1 MRRQIIL
8 VCMAVI
14 FCLASGCNGPV
25 SSNKAFPSFLA
36 GTWQMEGGVW
46 TIVIEP
52 NGTVSSAFVPM
63 GEAEVRPN
71 QTTEFEMADG
81 SKSHITGGEFLVEY
95 NSSTRELF
103 VSIEQKEI
111 YIVLP
116 GYTINGNGLDTFRG
130 PVSKDGSTWNA
141 GWTAVFDYGPLFP
154 QDVNDI
160 YTEPIVFK
168 KVAEPNAPVK

>member
-1 MRRQIIL
+1 
-8 VCMAVI
+8 MAVV
-14 FCLASGCNGPV
+14 FCLASGCNGPA
-25 SSNKAFPSFLA
+25 SSNKAFPSFLV

-46 TIVIEP
+46 RIVIEP

-63 GEAEVRPN
+63 GEAEIRPN

-81 SKSHITGGEFLVEY
+81 SKSHITGGEFLAEY
-95 NSSTRELF
+95 NPSTRELF

-141 GWTAVFDYGPLFP
+141 GWTNVFDYGPLFP